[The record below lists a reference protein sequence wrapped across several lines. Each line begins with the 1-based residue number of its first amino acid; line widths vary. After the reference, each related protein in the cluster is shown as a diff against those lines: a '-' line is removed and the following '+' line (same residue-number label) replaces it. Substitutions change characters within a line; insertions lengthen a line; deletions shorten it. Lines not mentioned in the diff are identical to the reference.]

1 MHEMSIT
8 RSMLEIARREMEVNG
23 IHALRKLKVRI
34 GELTAVEPDTL
45 KFCFDVAI
53 KGTPF
58 QGAVLE
64 IEEVPLG
71 GRCRVCGGEV
81 RITAFDNR
89 CPKCGS
95 TDIERVSGH
104 ELDII
109 SMEGD

>member
-8 RSMLEIARREMEVNG
+8 RSMLEIARREMKSNG
-23 IHALRKLKVRI
+23 IHSLKKLKVRI
-34 GELTAVEPDTL
+34 GELTAVEPDSL
-45 KFCFDVAI
+45 RFCFDVAI

-58 QGAVLE
+58 EGAVLE

-71 GRCRVCGGEV
+71 GRCRACETGF